1 MERVSNEGRSEMDGG
16 LVISSSRGSTLQQ
29 GDEIR
34 VGGALVLMDRL
45 AGPHFDIRLFD
56 IRVKERVSFRVED
69 IRWRS
74 TDGSKQWV

>member
-1 MERVSNEGRSEMDGG
+1 
-16 LVISSSRGSTLQQ
+16 
-29 GDEIR
+29 
-34 VGGALVLMDRL
+34 VLMDRL

>member
-16 LVISSSRGSTLQQ
+16 LVISSSRSSALQE

-34 VGGALVLMDRL
+34 VGGAVVLMNRL
-45 AGPHFDIRLFD
+45 AGPHFDICLVD
-56 IRVKERVSFRVED
+56 IRVKERVSFRIED
-69 IRWRS
+69 IRGRS